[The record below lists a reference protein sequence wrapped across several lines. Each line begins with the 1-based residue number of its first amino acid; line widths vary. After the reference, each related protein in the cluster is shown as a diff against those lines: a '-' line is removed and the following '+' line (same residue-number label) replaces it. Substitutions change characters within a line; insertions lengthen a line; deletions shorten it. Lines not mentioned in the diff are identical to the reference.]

1 MKRLKQRRSELNFSK
16 NFAQETINWVRW
28 QLFEDLKASKARPS
42 MVFFIITNFIYVV
55 VKKIRR
61 YFNFSLKSILFLSLI
76 TANFASLEKP
86 RSCLT
91 LTYCVSKH
99 LWRSD
104 VLSVKIKW
112 IISFLWMSLFHRC
125 FSTYF
130 TDANHLPDF
139 SEVEDWLQIS

>member
-16 NFAQETINWVRW
+16 NFAQETINWARW

-55 VKKIRR
+55 VKKISR

-99 LWRSD
+99 LLRSD
-104 VLSVKIKW
+104 VLSVKIK
-112 IISFLWMSLFHRC
+112 
-125 FSTYF
+125 
-130 TDANHLPDF
+130 
-139 SEVEDWLQIS
+139 

>member
-1 MKRLKQRRSELNFSK
+1 MTRLKQQISELNFSK
-16 NFAQETINWVRW
+16 NFAQKTINWARW
-28 QLFEDLKASKARPS
+28 QLFQDLKASKARPS

-104 VLSVKIKW
+104 VLSVKIQW
-112 IISFLWMSLFHRC
+112 IISFLINVTFPQVLFYIFCWCKSFAWFLRKWKIGC
-125 FSTYF
+125 K
-130 TDANHLPDF
+130 
-139 SEVEDWLQIS
+139 